1 MEQPLSDNISNETEI
16 EIKKGKCQV
25 KRVEIKMPKVILDN
39 YDFLEQ
45 IEEFIIDNKLESTT
59 KNEWETLKEY
69 REIKNIVDLY
79 NDIKDGINLIDD
91 GKNKTIPRIKYK
103 LDKLKKLSV
112 GYL

>member
-69 REIKNIVDLY
+69 RNILLGQQVIIYTDH
-79 NDIKDGINLIDD
+79 KNLI
-91 GKNKTIPRIKYK
+91 YK
-103 LDKLKKLSV
+103 ISTV
-112 GYL
+112 IE